1 MLPIAFAVIVMVPA
15 FDVVEFPPPD
25 LSIHCVIVVPAVI
38 LEPVPFTSFP
48 SSQRTQPEM
57 ERGVNGLTASVIR
70 ERLLVFSVV
79 VEMDLAC
86 VVVVLIVLAV

>member
-1 MLPIAFAVIVMVPA
+1 MAFAVMVMVPA

-48 SSQRTQPEM
+48 SSQRTQPGM
-57 ERGVNGLTASVIR
+57 ERGVKGATASVIR
-70 ERLLVFSVV
+70 ESELVVRVV
-79 VEMDLAC
+79 VEIDVAC
-86 VVVVLIVLAV
+86 VALVRIVLAV